1 MILLKHEENGSIEC
15 LYESSN
21 VLGSKYIKGK
31 KKLAVIFKSGLQY
44 VYSDVT
50 YNDYLKFES
59 AESQGKVLNS
69 IVKGHKFEK
78 SPDKI
83 DVTPMVE
90 QINDIKETLW

>member
-21 VLGSKYIKGK
+21 VLGSKYIKSD
-31 KKLAVIFKSGLQY
+31 KKLAVIFKSGIQY

-50 YNDYLKFES
+50 YEEYRKFEL

-69 IVKGHKFEK
+69 VVKGHKYEK
-78 SPDKI
+78 SPDKV

-90 QINDIKETLW
+90 QINSIKETL

>member
-1 MILLKHEENGSIEC
+1 MVLLKHEENGSIEC

-31 KKLAVIFKSGLQY
+31 KKLAVIFKSGIQY

-50 YNDYLKFES
+50 YEEYRKLEL

-69 IVKGHKFEK
+69 VVKGHDYEK
-78 SPDKI
+78 SPDKV

-90 QINDIKETLW
+90 QIEEIKSTL

>member
-21 VLGSKYIKGK
+21 VL
-31 KKLAVIFKSGLQY
+31 AVIFKSGIQY

-50 YNDYLKFES
+50 YEEYRTFEL

-69 IVKGHKFEK
+69 VVKGHEYEK
-78 SPDKI
+78 SPDKV

-90 QINDIKETLW
+90 QINSIKETL

>member
-31 KKLAVIFKSGLQY
+31 KKLAVIFKSGIQY

-50 YNDYLKFES
+50 YEEYRKFEL

-69 IVKGHKFEK
+69 VVKGHEYEK
-78 SPDKI
+78 SPDKV

-90 QINDIKETLW
+90 QINSIKETL

>member
-21 VLGSKYIKGK
+21 VLASKYIKGK
-31 KKLAVIFKSGLQY
+31 KKLAVIFKSGIQY

-50 YNDYLKFES
+50 YEEYRKFEL

-69 IVKGHKFEK
+69 VVKGHEYEK
-78 SPDKI
+78 SPDKV

-90 QINDIKETLW
+90 QINSIKETL